1 MSLNTQVTRK
11 DIDDVLSVL
20 DVMITRMDERFS
32 KAEVTLADTQK
43 LIQNILNQ
51 LDNIEKR
58 LEISEDERLVMAHQL
73 TQLHEWVEKAAAR
86 IDVKFAH

>member
-1 MSLNTQVTRK
+1 MSSAAAVTRK
-11 DIDDVLSVL
+11 DIDDVLGVL
-20 DVMITRMDERFS
+20 DVMMTRIDERFS
-32 KAEVTLADTQK
+32 GVEGSLATTQK
-43 LIQNILNQ
+43 QVQNILNQ
-51 LDNIEKR
+51 LDHIEKR